1 MHSKKPLLFTFRRC
15 PYAIRARLALALAQ
29 IDYETFEVDL
39 KNKPDRLLQ
48 LSPKATVPVLLLV
61 DNRLIEQSIDIMFW
75 ALQQYGPASA
85 LPKTDTDMAISMQRI
100 AENDGPFKQALDRYK
115 YPERFSEYSVH
126 ELQHAATD
134 WIVQWNS
141 ALVNGQYFLG
151 DKPSLVDYALLPFV
165 RQFAAVNQVHFNDL
179 PIENLQTWLQ
189 HLTQTELF
197 KQVMHKS

>member
-1 MHSKKPLLFTFRRC
+1 MHSKKPLLFAFRRC

-29 IDYETFEVDL
+29 IDYHTFEVDL
-39 KNKPDRLLQ
+39 KNKPERLLQ
-48 LSPKATVPVLLLV
+48 LSPKATVPVLLLA
-61 DNRLIEQSIDIMFW
+61 DGRLIEQSIDIMFW
-75 ALQQYGPASA
+75 ALQQYDPASA
-85 LPKTDTDMAISMQRI
+85 LPKTDTDMAISMQHI

-126 ELQHAATD
+126 ELQQAATD
-134 WIVQWNS
+134 WIVQWNL

-151 DKPSLVDYALLPFV
+151 DKPSLIDYALLPFV
-165 RQFAAVNQVHFNDL
+165 RQFAAVNQVYFNDL

>member
-39 KNKPDRLLQ
+39 KNKPDMLLQ

-126 ELQHAATD
+126 ELQQAATD

>member
-126 ELQHAATD
+126 ELQQAATD